1 MSEPSSNSEQQ
12 PESPQPRIDQ
22 HSSGDSRGGQQA
34 AIGNNINQSQDNSTN
49 YNYNFHSGYY
59 PELQDKDLEPLSFQG
74 KILSYFGVFIVL
86 VLTLIFWFFFGLFI
100 NFPFPYHQ
108 AIKLIFSCFRGNVG
122 SKVNKLQKQLQLENI
137 DSQSIEKL
145 NEIDFQA
152 RLYLRTLE
160 HLGADKTES
169 HERLAKTIE
178 ALKRKRSRLQDEIK
192 PRQSKKYRTVT
203 RVQDFFESMTLS
215 QTEKDFIQIET
226 ILNEVA
232 WSIKNNYP
240 SETIIQDTINKISR
254 ETTQRADKI
263 SPSKI
268 GILYRIEALLYEVSA
283 KEISNLGESE
293 LNDHN
298 RKIIDE
304 LKEQRD
310 TLSRDF
316 HRLLNEHNTAQQ
328 TLKNHSEKLNRLNN
342 LIEQRESDLLNL
354 REKVK
359 RYSDAN
365 RSKQAEINTLNLELT
380 QVHGKLRELQTQ
392 KRSLSE
398 KINRLNQEV
407 HQKQSETDKLI
418 NQLNQY
424 SKIRMLKG
432 EYIGNLSDRNSKYHF
447 DRKCNHWKMLVGE
460 YVLGLDTSREIVSSS
475 TSAFFI
481 NKLGECDRCAGR
493 KS

>member
-1 MSEPSSNSEQQ
+1 
-12 PESPQPRIDQ
+12 
-22 HSSGDSRGGQQA
+22 
-34 AIGNNINQSQDNSTN
+34 
-49 YNYNFHSGYY
+49 
-59 PELQDKDLEPLSFQG
+59 
-74 KILSYFGVFIVL
+74 
-86 VLTLIFWFFFGLFI
+86 
-100 NFPFPYHQ
+100 
-108 AIKLIFSCFRGNVG
+108 
-122 SKVNKLQKQLQLENI
+122 
-137 DSQSIEKL
+137 
-145 NEIDFQA
+145 
-152 RLYLRTLE
+152 
-160 HLGADKTES
+160 
-169 HERLAKTIE
+169 
-178 ALKRKRSRLQDEIK
+178 
-192 PRQSKKYRTVT
+192 
-203 RVQDFFESMTLS
+203 
-215 QTEKDFIQIET
+215 
-226 ILNEVA
+226 
-232 WSIKNNYP
+232 
-240 SETIIQDTINKISR
+240 
-254 ETTQRADKI
+254 
-263 SPSKI
+263 
-268 GILYRIEALLYEVSA
+268 
-283 KEISNLGESE
+283 
-293 LNDHN
+293 
-298 RKIIDE
+298 
-304 LKEQRD
+304 
-310 TLSRDF
+310 
-316 HRLLNEHNTAQQ
+316 
-328 TLKNHSEKLNRLNN
+328 LNN